1 MSTEQSAILEKI
13 VFIALIASLFADIVL
28 RPSWNNVYFTF
39 GIPIF
44 VMRIPVSEK
53 YKGSPHQYLLEEEF
67 QSNWIAPPITF
78 KANDPHSFF
87 FREKYFQIPLRMMYL
102 PIMHGVLI
110 FDHEKKQVVVKGIA
124 NWFPLWLILYI
135 VLDWLNLSEL
145 LPFQIVNS
153 TTIIILLLGIFY
165 TIQYFLFSKVG
176 KFSAQLCSNK
186 VFLNSG
192 GV

>member
-1 MSTEQSAILEKI
+1 MSSEQSAILENL
-13 VFIALIASLFADIVL
+13 VFIALIASLLADFFM
-28 RPSWNNVYFTF
+28 RPSWNRFYFTI
-39 GIPIF
+39 GLPIF
-44 VMRIPVSEK
+44 ILRIPVSKK

-67 QSNWIAPPITF
+67 QYNWIAPPLTF
-78 KANDPHSFF
+78 KVNNFQSFF
-87 FREKYFQIPLRMMYL
+87 FREKFFQFPLRAMYL
-102 PIMHGVLI
+102 PIMHGMLI
-110 FDHEKKQVVVKGIA
+110 FDHEKKQIVVKGIA
-124 NWFPLWLILYI
+124 NWLPLWLMLYV

-145 LPFQIVNS
+145 LPFQIENS
-153 TTIIILLLGIFY
+153 TTIIIMLLGIFY